1 MTLEALMCV
10 QIFSQ
15 LQYLE
20 GDVLKIAPVLTPT
33 ASLEVSQNTLGFGN
47 LLKRLTESSYTHSYG
62 LLQEKNSD

>member
-20 GDVLKIAPVLTPT
+20 GDVLKIAPVLTPI

-62 LLQEKNSD
+62 LL